1 MARPRKSLTQSIGDS
16 VAKKFI
22 ADPDAVSEAV
32 RTSELISIERIHL
45 PQEQPRRYFDP
56 DRMTQLAHSV
66 REYGI
71 LEPLLVRPLANGNYE
86 LVAGE
91 RRLRAAKMANLTE
104 VPVSI
109 RELDDRQ
116 ALQLSLLENLQRED
130 LNPVEETEGILHLL
144 AIALDMAP
152 NQVISLLYHAY
163 NAKQRGRE
171 LNRTVTIQMKII
183 EDVLATIG
191 KFNTESF
198 RSNRLP
204 LLNLP
209 ADILDVLRQ
218 GKLEYTKARLVAR
231 LKDISKRRIVLQ
243 KAIKEDLSLTQIR
256 EYIKELTQDPEQEPT
271 LSDRL
276 SQVVRKLKINKTM
289 DDPKKQQRLATLLK
303 ELEKLVDES

>member
-1 MARPRKSLTQSIGDS
+1 MARPRKSLTQSMGDS
-16 VAKKFI
+16 VVKKFI
-22 ADPDAVSEAV
+22 SDPDST
-32 RTSELISIERIHL
+32 RSSELIAIDRIHL
-45 PQEQPRRYFDP
+45 PQQQPRRYFDP
-56 DRMTQLAHSV
+56 DRMAQLALSV
-66 REYGI
+66 EEYGI

-104 VPVSI
+104 VPVSV

-116 ALQLSLLENLQRED
+116 ALQVSLLENLQRED

-163 NAKQRGRE
+163 NSKQRGRE
-171 LNRTVTIQMKII
+171 LNRTATIQMKII
-183 EDVLATIG
+183 EDVLAMIG
-191 KFNTESF
+191 RFNTESF

-218 GKLEYTKARLVAR
+218 GKLEYTKARLIAR
-231 LKDISKRRIVLQ
+231 LKDIQKRRVVLQ

-256 EYIKELTQDPEQEPT
+256 EYMKEFIQEPEQEPT

-276 SQVVRKLKINKTM
+276 SLVVRKLKNKKKL
-289 DDPKKQQRLATLLK
+289 DDPKKQHRLETLLQEI
-303 ELEKLVDES
+303 ELLVEEA

>member
-1 MARPRKSLTQSIGDS
+1 
-16 VAKKFI
+16 
-22 ADPDAVSEAV
+22 
-32 RTSELISIERIHL
+32 
-45 PQEQPRRYFDP
+45 
-56 DRMTQLAHSV
+56 
-66 REYGI
+66 
-71 LEPLLVRPLANGNYE
+71 
-86 LVAGE
+86 
-91 RRLRAAKMANLTE
+91 
-104 VPVSI
+104 
-109 RELDDRQ
+109 

-209 ADILDVLRQ
+209 VDILDVLRQ